1 MRDETASV
9 SLPWPHKV
17 LWPNGRT
24 RNPRFKAAE
33 TAKHK
38 QWAWAATCAIAAE
51 IAAHPIVNAGGR
63 IPVLLTFY
71 PKPRGPAPDKDNCQA
86 SAKAYLDGIA
96 KAMGVDDRLFDPHT
110 EIADERAAK
119 VVITIG
125 EVA

>member
-1 MRDETASV
+1 MRGETASV

-24 RNPRFKAAE
+24 RNPRYKAAE

-38 QWAWAATCAIAAE
+38 QWAWAVATAAKLV
-51 IAAHPIVNAGGR
+51 APDGR

-96 KAMGVDDRLFDPHT
+96 KAMGVDDRLFDPRT
-110 EIADERAAK
+110 EIASDRGGK

-125 EVA
+125 GGE